1 MIQESYQFLSSPDKS
16 SGDDQSTSI
25 DNRRNVYSFDDKE
38 TEKYMHTP
46 RNDEAPIT
54 NTTAAT
60 LSPQSQPSPP
70 ETPLPSRKVS
80 SITPILQRGR
90 VLQEDEIAGNRI
102 NNLKYPQMGH
112 RTPPHEYESAP
123 NTNNP
128 SFLRYQPDRA
138 SSPNTAIHQN
148 RMMTQHQAR
157 MIDPSFSFTDSPY
170 GNQLSAMLDGSNHD
184 LNEATKVPVSMLWGN
199 DMGGVRHPG
208 EKPKRPLS
216 AYNFYFQLERE
227 RIINS
232 SDEDRDLNV
241 VYTVDDVA
249 RLTLTQQR
257 KAKENKPK
265 EKRSHRK
272 THGKISF
279 GDLAR
284 TIANKW
290 KLLDKS
296 AKEIFEGSASIE
308 KERYR
313 KELGE
318 WNKQMKKWKDAASK
332 VASTL
337 QYTQKGGLSSTSN
350 HSHQDLNTSSHMSI
364 HNGNHMV
371 TPELPKRSVYQNN
384 EIHSNEDSVADHH
397 MIQALNQQRTM
408 NTSGAIGNGSLSS
421 RSTSSH
427 MGMQQKNKSQRAAA
441 LSGVLQ
447 QNSNGML
454 PSASNLGSRFNGVR
468 SSLLPQG
475 SLGRNNG
482 VGLGGLDYSDDV
494 GHPFGLNETVGED
507 EYYMNDGL
515 SHIGGVSVNNNYDF
529 DDVTDETFRMA
540 QMMLPPP
547 NTLSQRNM
555 SINSASASLQQ
566 QQQRRLF
573 NQRRMKMLM
582 MMQQKYN
589 RDQMLMMQMSQ
600 YNGSANGLGLGDGDN
615 YDMAMDDPQQQYIDQ
630 LDDAASYIDHP
641 SAANHLMVNQATAAA
656 AAAAAYGRS
665 QQHRHLLQ
673 QHQNRLVDELNASQ
687 HAGMDEQYHPMAHLL
702 HGETFEE
709 RA

>member
-1 MIQESYQFLSSPDKS
+1 MIQESYQYLSSPGKS
-16 SGDDQSTSI
+16 SGDDQSTSAV
-25 DNRRNVYSFDDKE
+25 DNRRNVYSFEATDN
-38 TEKYMHTP
+38 EKYIRTP
-46 RNDEAPIT
+46 RNDEAPNT

-70 ETPLPSRKVS
+70 ATPLPSRKVS

-90 VLQEDEIAGNRI
+90 VLQDDEINGNRNDNI
-102 NNLKYPQMGH
+102 KYPNLVH
-112 RTPPHEYESAP
+112 RATPRVDYGSAP
-123 NTNNP
+123 TITNQ

-138 SSPNTAIHQN
+138 TSPNTTIHQN
-148 RMMTQHQAR
+148 RVMTQHQAR
-157 MIDPSFSFTDSPY
+157 MIDPSFSFSDSPDA
-170 GNQLSAMLDGSNHD
+170 NLISAMMDGSNHD
-184 LNEATKVPVSMLWGN
+184 PSETTKVPVSMLWGN

-232 SDEDRDLNV
+232 TDEERNMTV
-241 VYTVDDVA
+241 IYTVDDVA

-290 KLLDKS
+290 KQLDKT

-332 VASTL
+332 VASTM
-337 QYTQKGGLSSTSN
+337 QYTQKGGLSSSN
-350 HSHQDLNTSSHMSI
+350 HSHQDLNTSSF
-364 HNGNHMV
+364 HNGNHIV
-371 TPELPKRSVYQNN
+371 TPEHPKRAVYQSGD
-384 EIHSNEDSVADHH
+384 IHLNEDAPADHH
-397 MIQALNQQRTM
+397 MIQALANHQRGL
-408 NTSGAIGNGSLSS
+408 NSNGAIGNGSLSS
-421 RSTSSH
+421 RSASSH
-427 MGMQQKNKSQRAAA
+427 MGLQQQGKSQRAAV
-441 LSGVLQ
+441 LNGVLQ
-447 QNSNGML
+447 QQNGAGML
-454 PSASNLGSRFNGVR
+454 PSTSNLGNRFNGLR

-475 SLGRNNG
+475 SIGRNNG
-482 VGLGGLDYSDDV
+482 VGLGLLDYGDDLV
-494 GHPFGLNETVGED
+494 HPFGLNEALGDE

-515 SHIGGVSVNNNYDF
+515 SNNGGGNVNNNYDY

-547 NTLSQRNM
+547 NALAQRNM
-555 SINSASASLQQ
+555 AINGAGGSLQQ

-589 RDQMLMMQMSQ
+589 RDQMLMMQMGQ
-600 YNGSANGLGLGDGDN
+600 YNGGDGDH
-615 YDMAMDDPQQQYIDQ
+615 YDTSMDDPQQQYIDQ
-630 LDDAASYIDHP
+630 LDDAGSYIDHS
-641 SAANHLMVNQATAAA
+641 SAANHLMMNQATAAA
-656 AAAAAYGRS
+656 AAAAFGRS

-673 QHQNRLVDELNASQ
+673 QHQNRLVDEINAS
-687 HAGMDEQYHPMAHLL
+687 HHNGMDEQFHPMAHLL
-702 HGETFEE
+702 HGETFDE

>member
-1 MIQESYQFLSSPDKS
+1 MTSNDMIQETFQYLSSPGKS
-16 SGDDQSTSI
+16 SGDDQSTSAV
-25 DNRRNVYSFDDKE
+25 DNRRNVYAFEATE
-38 TEKYMHTP
+38 TEKFMHTP
-46 RNDEAPIT
+46 RSDEAPNT
-54 NTTAAT
+54 NTSAAT

-70 ETPLPSRKVS
+70 ATPPTSRKVS

-90 VLQEDEIAGNRI
+90 VLQDDEIAGNHT
-102 NNLKYPQMGH
+102 NSLKYPILPH
-112 RTPPHEYESAP
+112 RTPPREYGSTQAA
-123 NTNNP
+123 NNQ
-128 SFLRYQPDRA
+128 SFLRYQSDRA
-138 SSPNTAIHQN
+138 TSPNTAIHQN
-148 RMMTQHQAR
+148 RVMTQHQAR
-157 MIDPSFSFTDSPY
+157 MIDPSFTFSDSPDA
-170 GNQLSAMLDGSNHD
+170 NQRSEMMDGSNHD
-184 LNEATKVPVSMLWGN
+184 HSESNKVPVSMLWGN

-232 SDEDRDLNV
+232 SDEDRDLTV
-241 VYTVDDVA
+241 IYTVDDVA

-290 KLLDKS
+290 KQLDKT

-337 QYTQKGGLSSTSN
+337 QYTQKGGLSSSN
-350 HSHQDLNTSSHMSI
+350 HSHQDLNTSSHLPF
-364 HNGNHMV
+364 HHGNHMV
-371 TPELPKRSVYQNN
+371 TPELPKRTVYQSSDL
-384 EIHSNEDSVADHH
+384 HSNEDSIADHH
-397 MIQALNQQRTM
+397 MLQALANQQRGM
-408 NTSGAIGNGSLSS
+408 NSNGGIGNGSLSC
-421 RSTSSH
+421 RSAPSH
-427 MGMQQKNKSQRAAA
+427 MGLQQSKSQRAAA
-441 LSGVLQ
+441 LSGVLH
-447 QNSNGML
+447 QNGAGML
-454 PSASNLGSRFNGVR
+454 PPASSLSNRFNGLR
-468 SSLLPQG
+468 SSLP
-475 SLGRNNG
+475 RNNG
-482 VGLGGLDYSDDV
+482 MGLGIMEYGDEM
-494 GHPFGLNETVGED
+494 GHTFGLNEAGGED

-515 SHIGGVSVNNNYDF
+515 SNFGNNNYDI

-540 QMMLPPP
+540 QMMLPSP
-547 NTLSQRNM
+547 NALAQRNTG
-555 SINSASASLQQ
+555 INGAGGSLQQ

-589 RDQMLMMQMSQ
+589 RDQMLMMQMGQ
-600 YNGSANGLGLGDGDN
+600 YNGSASALGLSDGDN
-615 YDMAMDDPQQQYIDQ
+615 YDPSMDDPQQHYIDQ
-630 LDDAASYIDHP
+630 MDDAGSYVDHS
-641 SAANHLMVNQATAAA
+641 SAANHLMMNHATAAA
-656 AAAAAYGRS
+656 AAAAFGRS
-665 QQHRHLLQ
+665 QQHRQFLQ
-673 QHQNRLVDELNASQ
+673 QHQSRLVDELNASN
-687 HAGMDEQYHPMAHLL
+687 GMDEQYHPMSHLL
-702 HGETFEE
+702 HGETFDE